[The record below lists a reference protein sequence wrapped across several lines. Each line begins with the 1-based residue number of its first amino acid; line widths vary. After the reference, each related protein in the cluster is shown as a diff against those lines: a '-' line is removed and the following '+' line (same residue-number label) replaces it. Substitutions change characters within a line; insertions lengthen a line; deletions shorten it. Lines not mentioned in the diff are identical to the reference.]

1 MTQEE
6 INRLRAILKNFGN
19 VKTLLADLFMPI
31 SAMQQTYDCTKESA
45 VNMKLKAEEY
55 LSKYGVLTMD
65 SSIKAIQQMMNTIH
79 VDTTTTQQPQVKQ
92 TTEEQQKVKV
102 LQVAYYPQN
111 I

>member
-1 MTQEE
+1 M
-6 INRLRAILKNFGN
+6 
-19 VKTLLADLFMPI
+19 LLADLFMPI
-31 SAMQQTYDCTKESA
+31 SAMQQTYGCTKENA

-65 SSIKAIQQMMNTIH
+65 SSIKAIQQMMNTIT
-79 VDTTTTQQPQVKQ
+79 VTQPQVKQ

-102 LQVAYYPQN
+102 LQVAYFPQN

>member
-19 VKTLLADLFMPI
+19 IKTLLADLFMPI
-31 SAMQQTYDCTKESA
+31 STIQQTYGCTRESA

-55 LSKYGVLTMD
+55 LSKYGVLTLD
-65 SSIKAIQQMMNTIH
+65 SSIKAIQQMTNTIH
-79 VDTTTTQQPQVKQ
+79 VDTTTQQPQVKQ
-92 TTEEQQKVKV
+92 NTEEQQKVKV
-102 LQVAYYPQN
+102 LQVAYYPSN